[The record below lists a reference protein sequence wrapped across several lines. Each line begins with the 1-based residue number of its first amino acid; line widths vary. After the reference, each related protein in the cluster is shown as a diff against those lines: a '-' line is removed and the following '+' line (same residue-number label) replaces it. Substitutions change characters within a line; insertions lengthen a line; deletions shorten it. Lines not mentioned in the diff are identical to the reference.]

1 MGEQQLAKTLYYFI
15 SQLKNGIH
23 RAREAFRMGEL
34 PPTVYELNANRWIF
48 PYRHFVDLH
57 LFPAV
62 QKATK
67 NTKTD
72 WEQFDILTMLPE
84 KISNWLSGGS
94 N

>member
-1 MGEQQLAKTLYYFI
+1 
-15 SQLKNGIH
+15 
-23 RAREAFRMGEL
+23 MGEL

-48 PYRHFVDLH
+48 SYRHFIDLR

-72 WEQFDILTMLPE
+72 
-84 KISNWLSGGS
+84 
-94 N
+94 